1 MFLKKY
7 ILNKSII
14 YPILGILLL
23 LWNISEK
30 GKKASEEFYFLT
42 KDKLTTKGKVISSK
56 YEKFEIE
63 TEHSRGKIDYHELD
77 LYRIVYQYKTFDDFK
92 IEDSTYVNKRF
103 SKDGSIKIEYV
114 KDKPNINKVE
124 YDFDFNERANF
135 FDWLFSNFIFG
146 ILGLIF
152 TFYLYYLN
160 IKNDEKERR
169 ELDIINNYNKKSPL
183 SKSER
188 EAIILKIK
196 KNAEENQEYK
206 NYVQER
212 INIIKSDISSV
223 NELNSKINVTE
234 LSGLLTTFAK
244 DQNATCIIRG
254 LRAVSDFEYEF
265 QMTGMNYQLN
275 PDIETI
281 FLMTSEK
288 NSFISSNFVK
298 EVHKLGGD
306 VSNFVSKN
314 TLEQLNKKNS

>member
-1 MFLKKY
+1 MM
-7 ILNKSII
+7 NKIGI
-14 YPILGILLL
+14 YPGTFDPMTTGHMDIIKRSLRIV
-23 LWNISEK
+23 
-30 GKKASEEFYFLT
+30 
-42 KDKLTTKGKVISSK
+42 DKLVIA
-56 YEKFEIE
+56 
-63 TEHSRGKIDYHELD
+63 
-77 LYRIVYQYKTFDDFK
+77 VA
-92 IEDSTYVNKRF
+92 N
-103 SKDGSIKIEYV
+103 
-114 KDKPNINKVE
+114 NINK
-124 YDFDFNERANF
+124 DS
-135 FDWLFSNFIFG
+135 LFS
-146 ILGLIF
+146 
-152 TFYLYYLN
+152 
-160 IKNDEKERR
+160 
-169 ELDIINNYNKKSPL
+169 
-183 SKSER
+183 
-188 EAIILKIK
+188 
-196 KNAEENQEYK
+196 
-206 NYVQER
+206 VQER
-212 INIIKSDISSV
+212 INIIKSDITSV